1 MNNFMQ
7 TLIERKYELLV
18 ALGQHLQ
25 ISLIALLITILIAV
39 PIAIFVSNN
48 KKISEILLQ
57 IAGIMQT
64 IPSLALLGLFIP
76 IFGIGTLPSIVVLII
91 YAIFPIL
98 QNTIT
103 ALNELDPS
111 LKEVA
116 TAFGM
121 TRIERLKKFEL
132 VLAMPV
138 IISGIR
144 TAAVMIIGT
153 ATLAALIGA
162 GGLGSFILLGI
173 DRNNTSLILIG
184 AFSSALLAIIFSSAI
199 NFLEKKSLKTIF
211 ISFLVTTILIATS
224 FLPFSNM
231 NSKNIIVAGKLGTE
245 QEIIINMYKE
255 LIENNTD
262 LKVELKPG
270 FGKTSFL
277 FEALKSRDID
287 IYPEYTGTILASLL
301 NKKVEFENNKDK
313 VYEIA
318 KKEIY
323 KQDKLILLKPMDFQ
337 NTYALA
343 LKKEFAEKNNL
354 KNISDLQNI
363 ENKIKAGFT
372 LEFNDRKDGN
382 LGLKELYG
390 LNLNVITLEPSLR
403 YQAIESGNVNL
414 IDGYSTDSEI
424 KRYNLVALKDD
435 KNLFPPYQVTPIIR
449 EDLLNKY
456 PEVESILNKLSGKIS
471 EKEMINMNYEV
482 DVNGKT
488 PYDVAKDYL
497 IKNDLL
503 NKK

>member
-1 MNNFMQ
+1 MNKLIE

-25 ISLIALLITILIAV
+25 ISLIALMITILIAV
-39 PIAIFVSNN
+39 PIAILASNN

-57 IAGIMQT
+57 VTGVMQT

-76 IFGIGTLPSIVVLII
+76 IFGIGKLPSIIVLII
-91 YAIFPIL
+91 YAMFPIL

-211 ISFLVTTILIATS
+211 ISFLVTTILVTTS
-224 FLPFSNM
+224 FLPFSKIN
-231 NSKNIIVAGKLGTE
+231 NKNIVVAGKLGTE

-255 LIENNTD
+255 LIESNSD
-262 LKVELKPG
+262 IKVELKPG

-277 FEALKSRDID
+277 FEALKSKDID
-287 IYPEYTGTILASLL
+287 IYPEYTGTILTSLL
-301 NKKVEFENNKDK
+301 NKKVEFKNEK
-313 VYEIA
+313 VEAYNMA

-323 KQDKLILLKPMDFQ
+323 NQDKLLLLEPMNFQ
-337 NTYALA
+337 NTYALT
-343 LKKEFAEKNNL
+343 LKKDFAKKNNL
-354 KNISDLQNI
+354 KNISDLSN
-363 ENKIKAGFT
+363 
-372 LEFNDRKDGN
+372 
-382 LGLKELYG
+382 
-390 LNLNVITLEPSLR
+390 
-403 YQAIESGNVNL
+403 
-414 IDGYSTDSEI
+414 I
-424 KRYNLVALKDD
+424 KR
-435 KNLFPPYQVTPIIR
+435 
-449 EDLLNKY
+449 
-456 PEVESILNKLSGKIS
+456 S
-471 EKEMINMNYEV
+471 
-482 DVNGKT
+482 
-488 PYDVAKDYL
+488 
-497 IKNDLL
+497 
-503 NKK
+503 